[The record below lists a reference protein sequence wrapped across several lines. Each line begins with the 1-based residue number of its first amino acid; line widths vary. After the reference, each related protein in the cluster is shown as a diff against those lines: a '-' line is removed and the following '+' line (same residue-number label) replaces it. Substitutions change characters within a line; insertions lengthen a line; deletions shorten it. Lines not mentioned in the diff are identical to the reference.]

1 MKRRRQRRQR
11 CIMERMLNSMDYLN
25 LLSVLMKGTGTTI
38 LLFLIIIAASIP
50 LGMVL
55 TLLMRTHIKPLVW
68 LVRAYIF
75 IMRGTPLLLQ
85 LLFIYFGVPFLPV
98 IGKYIAIES
107 RFWAAVVAFS
117 LNYAAYF
124 AEIFRGG
131 FLAVDKG
138 QHEAAKVLGLSKS
151 QTLFHVVFPQMIRVA
166 LPSVSNESMILIK
179 DTALVYAVGVIDLLE
194 TAKGQVNS
202 LASVTPYLFAAV
214 IYLLMNTILTLIFRQ
229 LEKRFHFETA
239 GS

>member
-1 MKRRRQRRQR
+1 M
-11 CIMERMLNSMDYLN
+11 
-25 LLSVLMKGTGTTI
+25 
-38 LLFLIIIAASIP
+38 
-50 LGMVL
+50 
-55 TLLMRTHIKPLVW
+55 
-68 LVRAYIF
+68 
-75 IMRGTPLLLQ
+75 
-85 LLFIYFGVPFLPV
+85 

>member
-1 MKRRRQRRQR
+1 
-11 CIMERMLNSMDYLN
+11 MDYLN

-179 DTALVYAVGVIDLLE
+179 DTALVYAVGC
-194 TAKGQVNS
+194 
-202 LASVTPYLFAAV
+202 
-214 IYLLMNTILTLIFRQ
+214 
-229 LEKRFHFETA
+229 H
-239 GS
+239 

>member
-75 IMRGTPLLLQ
+75 IMRAHPCCSSCCLSILAYH
-85 LLFIYFGVPFLPV
+85 F
-98 IGKYIAIES
+98 S
-107 RFWAAVVAFS
+107 R
-117 LNYAAYF
+117 
-124 AEIFRGG
+124 
-131 FLAVDKG
+131 
-138 QHEAAKVLGLSKS
+138 
-151 QTLFHVVFPQMIRVA
+151 
-166 LPSVSNESMILIK
+166 
-179 DTALVYAVGVIDLLE
+179 
-194 TAKGQVNS
+194 
-202 LASVTPYLFAAV
+202 
-214 IYLLMNTILTLIFRQ
+214 
-229 LEKRFHFETA
+229 
-239 GS
+239 